1 MADSFG
7 GQAGGLGGV
16 IAAFGGSDAAPK
28 PKYFQ
33 GSRTLL
39 SGARKVGSDVLGSL
53 LTGLPDF
60 RNAFAQGTELQRG
73 LQGEQADVL
82 RGLLQRR
89 LASDPQDQLRQTGN
103 TLFSFI
109 NPNVINPLAQF
120 DVNQNLISRRAR
132 GLNTGAFDSTAD
144 RLRNARVASG
154 RYYDVAR
161 NVYGALP
168 QVYQQLR
175 DAGVT
180 DEMLAAGYIPQIQ
193 AGYRNI
199 DMSGLIPLQAGLEL
213 GTRAQEIPTA
223 YGGASRA
230 NIYGYHQPMNV
241 ADRFGAAGQSMWN
254 TVKDAAQIYASLYG
268 GGAGGMMGGGGGG
281 GGGGGAAAARPA
293 APVGYPTFQQ
303 PSYGGYAA
311 PVV

>member
-33 GSRTLL
+33 GSRNLL
-39 SGARKVGSDVLGSL
+39 SGARLVGRDVLDSL
-53 LTGLPDF
+53 RTGLPDF

-73 LQGEQADVL
+73 LQGEQAGVL

-89 LASDPQDQLRQTGN
+89 LANDPQQQLRETGN

-109 NPNVINPLAQF
+109 DPNVINPLAKF

-132 GLNTGAFDSTAD
+132 GLGGAMFDSTAE
-144 RLRNARVASG
+144 RLRNARIASG

-161 NVYGALP
+161 DVYGQLP
-168 QVYQQLR
+168 RVYQQLR

-213 GTRAQEIPTA
+213 ATGAQRIPLDYGT
-223 YGGASRA
+223 ASRA
-230 NIYGYHQPMNV
+230 NIYGYRQPMNV

-268 GGAGGMMGGGGGG
+268 GGIG

-293 APVGYPTFQQ
+293 T
-303 PSYGGYAA
+303 AA
-311 PVV
+311 PAGSYPYFQSPQFIAAPGY